1 MRRVLVSACVMLTAV
16 AGGLVGIVSPAG
28 SATGPGGEVRVQS
41 RAWEGWDDTFTGAI
55 RLGCRSGL
63 AADGVHV
70 SFSQDGTTS
79 PEREISTGP
88 TCNGTLQRLGYRSDE
103 GFHPGRAVVHV
114 RMALVDAVTG
124 APRGEVTVSGSVY
137 VRPAAK
143 VVLSQTAGLRPDGV
157 LAVRV
162 RIRCDRPW
170 ANYASFV
177 SADQRQGASFASRV
191 VEDVPCDGT
200 YHRRTAVLTS
210 EEEREFR
217 AGWVRLTGD
226 VVLENADL
234 ELGLEA
240 FASRAALAQ

>member
-1 MRRVLVSACVMLTAV
+1 MRRILVSAFVMVSTV
-16 AGGLVGIVSPAG
+16 AGGLLGITSSAG
-28 SATGPGGEVRVQS
+28 SATDPDGEIRVQS
-41 RAWEGWDDTFTGAI
+41 RAFEDWDDTFTGAV
-55 RLGCRSGL
+55 RLGCRPGL
-63 AADGVHV
+63 AAAGVHV
-70 SFSQDGTTS
+70 SFSQDGYTS
-79 PEREISTGP
+79 PERRISTGP
-88 TCNGTLQRLGYRSDE
+88 SCNGALQRQDYRSDE

-114 RMALVDAVTG
+114 RMVLVDAATG
-124 APRGEVTVSGSVY
+124 APRGEVTASGSVY

-143 VVLSQTAGLRPDGV
+143 VLLPRTAELRPDGV

-200 YHRRTAVLTS
+200 YHGRTALLTS
-210 EEEREFR
+210 EEERDFR
-217 AGWVRLTGD
+217 AGWVRLTGE
-226 VVLENADL
+226 VVLENPDL